1 MNMRNLSLDK
11 HLLSQFKSGLR
22 DQQRELLQTIENA
35 EKEIR
40 DFSAPV
46 PHDSIDLTL
55 FTASK
60 ESLFARASQDRGRL
74 RLIQRALERI
84 NDGSF
89 GICAECEGPIGL
101 KRLQA
106 LPWASHCIQCQ
117 EQTEVARLAENLNL
131 DMTLA
136 RSVRDSGS

>member
-11 HLLSQFKSGLR
+11 HLLLQFKSGLR
-22 DQQRELLQTIENA
+22 EQERELLHTIENA

-89 GICAECEGPIGL
+89 GICAECEGAIGL

-117 EQTEVARLAENLNL
+117 EQTEVASLAGNINL
-131 DMTLA
+131 DMTLPH
-136 RSVRDSGS
+136 SVRDSGS

>member
-1 MNMRNLSLDK
+1 MDIRNLSLDK
-11 HLLSQFKSGLR
+11 HLLLQFKSGLR
-22 DQQRELLQTIENA
+22 EQQRELLHTIENA
-35 EKEIR
+35 EKDIR

-46 PHDSIDLTL
+46 PLDPIDLSCYS
-55 FTASK
+55 ASK

-74 RLIQRALERI
+74 RLIQQALERI

-89 GICAECEGPIGL
+89 GICAGCEGPIGL

-117 EQTEVARLAENLNL
+117 EQAEVARLAGNLTL
-131 DMTLA
+131 DMTLPH
-136 RSVRDSGS
+136 RVRDSGA

>member
-1 MNMRNLSLDK
+1 MDMRNLSLDK
-11 HLLSQFKSGLR
+11 HLLLQFRSGLR
-22 DQQRELLQTIENA
+22 EQQRELLYTIENI

-46 PHDSIDLTL
+46 PLDPIELSGFI
-55 FTASK
+55 ASK

-74 RLIQRALERI
+74 RLIQQALERI

-89 GICAECEGPIGL
+89 GICADCEGPIGL

-106 LPWASHCIQCQ
+106 VPWASHCIQCQ
-117 EQTEVARLAENLNL
+117 EQAEVARLAGKAKLHVSPNSSH
-131 DMTLA
+131 A
-136 RSVRDSGS
+136 SSA

>member
-1 MNMRNLSLDK
+1 MDTRNLSLDK
-11 HLLSQFKSGLR
+11 HLLLQFKSGLR
-22 DQQRELLQTIENA
+22 EQQRELLHTIENA
-35 EKEIR
+35 ETEIR

-46 PHDSIDLTL
+46 PLDPIDLSG
-55 FTASK
+55 FTTSK
-60 ESLFARASQDRGRL
+60 ESLFERASRGRGRL

-84 NDGSF
+84 NEGSF

-117 EQTEVARLAENLNL
+117 EQAEVARLAGNLAL
-131 DMTLA
+131 DMTLPQG
-136 RSVRDSGS
+136 VRDSGT

>member
-1 MNMRNLSLDK
+1 MDMRNLSLDK
-11 HLLSQFKSGLR
+11 HLLLQFRSGLR
-22 DQQRELLQTIENA
+22 EQQRELLHTIENA

-46 PHDSIDLTL
+46 PLDPIDLSG

-60 ESLFARASQDRGRL
+60 ESLFARASHDRGRL
-74 RLIQRALERI
+74 RLIQRALERV

-89 GICAECEGPIGL
+89 GICVECEGPIGM

-117 EQTEVARLAENLNL
+117 EQAEVARLAGNLNL
-131 DMTLA
+131 DMTLPHGI
-136 RSVRDSGS
+136 RDSGT

>member
-1 MNMRNLSLDK
+1 MDIRNLSLDK
-11 HLLSQFKSGLR
+11 HLLLQFKSGLR
-22 DQQRELLQTIENA
+22 EQQRELLHTIENA
-35 EKEIR
+35 ERDIR

-46 PHDSIDLTL
+46 PLDPIDLSCY
-55 FTASK
+55 TASK

-74 RLIQRALERI
+74 RLIQQALERI
-84 NDGSF
+84 SAGSF

-117 EQTEVARLAENLNL
+117 EKAEVARLAENLNL
-131 DMTLA
+131 DVTLPHSA
-136 RSVRDSGS
+136 RVSGL

>member
-1 MNMRNLSLDK
+1 MNMRNLSFDK
-11 HLLSQFKSGLR
+11 HLLLQFKSGLR
-22 DQQRELLQTIENA
+22 EQQRELLHSIENA

-46 PHDSIDLTL
+46 PLDSIELSG

-60 ESLFARASQDRGRL
+60 ESLFAHASQDRSRL
-74 RLIQRALERI
+74 RSIQRALERI

-89 GICAECEGPIGL
+89 GICTECEGPIGL

-117 EQTEVARLAENLNL
+117 EQTEVARLAGNLNL
-131 DMTLA
+131 DMTLPH
-136 RSVRDSGS
+136 SVRDSGS

>member
-1 MNMRNLSLDK
+1 MDTQNQSLDK
-11 HLLSQFKSGLR
+11 HLLLQFKSGLR
-22 DQQRELLQTIENA
+22 AQQRELLHTIENA
-35 EKEIR
+35 EKEAR
-40 DFSAPV
+40 HSSTPGSL
-46 PHDSIDLTL
+46 DSIDLSG

-60 ESLFARASQDRGRL
+60 ESLFAGASRDSGRL

-89 GICAECEGPIGL
+89 GICAECKGPIGL

-117 EQTEVARLAENLNL
+117 EQAEGRRLQ
-131 DMTLA
+131 
-136 RSVRDSGS
+136 GI

>member
-11 HLLSQFKSGLR
+11 HVLLQFKSGLR
-22 DQQRELLQTIENA
+22 EQQRECLHTIENA

-46 PHDSIDLTL
+46 PHDPIDLSG
-55 FTASK
+55 FIASK

-74 RLIQRALERI
+74 RLIQQALERI

-89 GICAECEGPIGL
+89 GICADCEGPIGL

-106 LPWASHCIQCQ
+106 LPWAIHCIRCQ
-117 EQTEVARLAENLNL
+117 EQAEVATLAANLNL
-131 DMTLA
+131 DMTLPH
-136 RSVRDSGS
+136 SVGESGI

>member
-1 MNMRNLSLDK
+1 MKMRNLSLDT
-11 HLLSQFKSGLR
+11 HVLLQFKSGLR
-22 DQQRELLQTIENA
+22 EQQRELLHTIKNA

-60 ESLFARASQDRGRL
+60 ESLFACASQDRGRL

-117 EQTEVARLAENLNL
+117 EQTEVARLAGNLNL

-136 RSVRDSGS
+136 HSVRDSGS

>member
-11 HLLSQFKSGLR
+11 HVLLQFKSGLR
-22 DQQRELLQTIENA
+22 EQQRDLLYTIENA

-46 PHDSIDLTL
+46 PLDSIELTG
-55 FTASK
+55 FTAWK
-60 ESLFARASQDRGRL
+60 ESLFARASQERSRL

-101 KRLQA
+101 KILQA

-117 EQTEVARLAENLNL
+117 EQNEVARLAGNPNL
-131 DMTLA
+131 DMTVPH
-136 RSVRDSGS
+136 SVRDSGS

>member
-1 MNMRNLSLDK
+1 MDTRNLSFDK
-11 HLLSQFKSGLR
+11 HLLLQFRSGLR
-22 DQQRELLQTIENA
+22 EQQRELLHTIENA

-46 PHDSIDLTL
+46 PLDPIDLSG

-60 ESLFARASQDRGRL
+60 ESLFARASHDRSRL
-74 RLIQRALERI
+74 RLIQRALERV

-89 GICAECEGPIGL
+89 GICVECEGPIGM

-117 EQTEVARLAENLNL
+117 EQAEVARLAGNLNL
-131 DMTLA
+131 DMTLPHGI
-136 RSVRDSGS
+136 RDSGT